1 MSIKTNKTNKINEKR
16 KRENKLKSQLIS
28 EKDNFYKSKIR
39 VVKSLYIFDIII
51 SCSQY
56 FFVPTSIESF
66 VPVKFYPKK
75 ITTTAQN

>member
-1 MSIKTNKTNKINEKR
+1 MQITRKAGQCKGVFLEFLHKRLKGITLMSIKTNKTNKINEKR

-51 SCSQY
+51 SCS
-56 FFVPTSIESF
+56 
-66 VPVKFYPKK
+66 
-75 ITTTAQN
+75 

>member
-51 SCSQY
+51 SCS
-56 FFVPTSIESF
+56 
-66 VPVKFYPKK
+66 
-75 ITTTAQN
+75 

>member
-1 MSIKTNKTNKINEKR
+1 MQITRKAGQCKGGSLEFLHKRLKGITLMSIKTNKTNKINEKR

-51 SCSQY
+51 SCS
-56 FFVPTSIESF
+56 
-66 VPVKFYPKK
+66 
-75 ITTTAQN
+75 